1 MKTRF
6 FALIACTVLLTGCA
20 CTSRMPPRTAL
31 IGHIVFVEL
40 VEDSDYDEILADS
53 DSMLATIPSVSTYAA
68 GRHID
73 TGRTTVRDD
82 YDLAIYL
89 GFESAEDLAAYVD
102 HEQHNEY
109 VQKWGPK
116 LKALRV
122 YDMHDPTE

>member
-1 MKTRF
+1 
-6 FALIACTVLLTGCA
+6 
-20 CTSRMPPRTAL
+20 MPPRTAL